1 MKTTKKHSKMKAIK
15 VETPEKRGDAMAAK
29 VDGKKGKKYDFKT
42 MSKKG

>member
-1 MKTTKKHSKMKAIK
+1 MKTTKKSKIKGIK

-29 VDGKKGKKYDFKT
+29 VGGKKGKKYDFKT